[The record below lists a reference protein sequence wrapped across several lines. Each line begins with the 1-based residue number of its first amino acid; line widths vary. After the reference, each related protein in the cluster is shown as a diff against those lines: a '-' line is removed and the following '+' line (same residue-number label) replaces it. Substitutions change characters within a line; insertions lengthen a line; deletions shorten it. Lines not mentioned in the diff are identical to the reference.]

1 MGCMTRPE
9 YSAEEIA
16 LLGEEIYAREI
27 RAKVERE
34 HDGEFLVVDV
44 TTGSYEVDESDV
56 AASDRALAR
65 NPDALLYFMRVGRP
79 SAYRIGAGF
88 SSAEPSAR

>member
-1 MGCMTRPE
+1 MLCNGVVQVSGTIRGFLQE
-9 YSAEEIA
+9 LI
-16 LLGEEIYAREI
+16 RE
-27 RAKVERE
+27 KVERE

-56 AASDRALAR
+56 AASDLGSGPRQEP
-65 NPDALLYFMRVGRP
+65 NALLYFVRVGRP
-79 SAYRIGAGF
+79 SAFRIGAWL

>member
-1 MGCMTRPE
+1 MLCNGVVQVSGTIRGFLQE
-9 YSAEEIA
+9 LI
-16 LLGEEIYAREI
+16 RE
-27 RAKVERE
+27 KVERE

-65 NPDALLYFMRVGRP
+65 NPNALLYFVRVGSP
-79 SAYRIGAGF
+79 SAYRFGARL